1 MSRRDPERI
10 YQAHRAG
17 TLRRL
22 ADQQHLG
29 DERAEALIAAWEA
42 EAASRGLD
50 RHSSAFWREGD
61 EWIARQRDYP
71 VH

>member
-50 RHSSAFWREGD
+50 RHSTVFWRGLE
-61 EWIARQRDYP
+61 EWIASQK
-71 VH
+71 